1 MALRQQARVAAGKRQ
16 RTADDPADDASEGA
30 LVEVEAEA
38 EEAEEAEAEE
48 AEAGEAPN
56 ADL

>member
-1 MALRQQARVAAGKRQ
+1 VALRQQARVVAGKRQ

-38 EEAEEAEAEE
+38 EEAE
-48 AEAGEAPN
+48 AGEAPN